1 MRNIFHVINVQS
13 HLYKLV
19 ILRGIEEPK
28 LVRKLLHVTS
38 VYRHFHKI
46 AIIKFI

>member
-1 MRNIFHVINVQS
+1 MRYIFHVINVQS